1 MPDILICPLCQP
13 PLREKNHQFRCD
25 NFHNFDR
32 AKEGYVNL
40 LSVQHK
46 RSKEPGDSKQM
57 LHNRQQFLDS
67 GHYQPLAN
75 KLASCI
81 SEYSGTETVL
91 DIGCGEGFYTH
102 QLKNNSNQVW
112 GCDISKEGIKYAAK
126 HYKNCQF
133 VVASN
138 QRLPFASKSLDVI
151 TRVFAPQQDTEIV
164 RCLRP
169 QGQLITVVPG
179 PWHLKQLRQYIYT
192 DLRAHNNQPQSIDGL
207 KLKESTDIHYTMTL
221 SPSDR
226 ERLMG
231 MTPFSWKLTP
241 SIRAQFI
248 NDRDPV
254 DAQFTLHIYQPESNI
269 NYESP

>member
-1 MPDILICPLCQP
+1 MPDILICPLCQS
-13 PLREKNHQFRCD
+13 PLHVKNQQLYCEHK
-25 NFHNFDR
+25 HSFDK

-46 RSKEPGDSKQM
+46 RSKEPGDNKQM

-67 GHYQPLAN
+67 GHYQPLADQ
-75 KLASCI
+75 LASYI
-81 SEYSGTETVL
+81 NERVATKTIL

-102 QLKNNSNQVW
+102 QLKNSRNQVW

-126 HYKNCQF
+126 HYKSCQF

-138 QRLPFASKSLDVI
+138 QRLPFATESLDVI
-151 TRVFAPQQDTEIV
+151 TRVFAPQHDAEVI
-164 RCLRP
+164 RCLHPR
-169 QGQLITVVPG
+169 GQLITVVPG

-207 KLKESTDIHYTMTL
+207 QLKESINIQYTMLL
-221 SPSDR
+221 SPTDR

-241 SIRAQFI
+241 SIRAQFTHAQE
-248 NDRDPV
+248 PV
-254 DAQFTLHIYQPESNI
+254 EAQFTLHIYQHES
-269 NYESP
+269 